1 MMQFSFLL
9 LLLSSFLFAAD
20 PMPSGVLSGFIRD
33 KSNGESLPYANIFL
47 KEEKIGSTSN
57 VQGYFVIPRVPA
69 GKHSVQVSLLGY
81 KTVTFTMESDGVTS
95 VVRNIDL
102 EQQAIQAGEVVIS
115 AEKIEQ
121 QRTTQT
127 GRIVMKAKDLESLPS
142 IGEADVFRALQTMPG
157 VKAISEISSGLYV
170 RGGSSDQNLILLDG
184 TVVYNP
190 SHLFGF
196 FSTFN
201 NDAIKDAEL
210 IKGGFPAEYGGRLSS
225 VLNVTN
231 IDGNRNEFHG
241 KGSVSLISSRLT
253 AEGPVGNGSWF
264 LSGRRTYFDVFMRA
278 AGLDKGK
285 DPLPLYYFYDAN
297 GKLNQDFG
305 QDDKVSIVTYLGSD
319 DLTFNP
325 VKSLGIAMWWGNQ
338 TVATKWT
345 HVFSPT
351 VFSNFIATYSHYMA
365 HTEFD
370 FGGVKFTEENA
381 VTDYSLKGDLTF
393 YVTNEHLVKTGIWWS
408 QYRVTYLE
416 KMGSTDSYS
425 FLERPA
431 QISLYAQD
439 EWTATPVF
447 TLNAGVRG
455 EYQDASR
462 SVRFGPRLAGR
473 YHLTEDF
480 SLKLAGGVYYQ
491 FLNSIPIGGDNGF
504 NPFEVWVPINQKMVP
519 SRSMDVV
526 AGVEILPMEG
536 QTLTVETYY
545 KKYND
550 VLYWIGQATRTT
562 DVNELFY
569 TGNGRAFGT
578 EFFLQQRFGRLT
590 GSIGYSLAWTYL
602 QFPEINHGNDYMPK
616 YDRRHDVSLVANYAL
631 DEKWKFGL
639 IYSYAT
645 GQAYTL
651 GVGRHEMKMPERQ
664 YDLILPGAIYNHRL
678 EPYYRLD
685 LSVTKKTTIFG
696 LKGSWYVQIFNLTS
710 HRNVWF
716 KQFNTDKNPTEV
728 TNVRLLPI
736 IPTFGCDFEF

>member
-1 MMQFSFLL
+1 
-9 LLLSSFLFAAD
+9 
-20 PMPSGVLSGFIRD
+20 
-33 KSNGESLPYANIFL
+33 
-47 KEEKIGSTSN
+47 
-57 VQGYFVIPRVPA
+57 
-69 GKHSVQVSLLGY
+69 
-81 KTVTFTMESDGVTS
+81 
-95 VVRNIDL
+95 
-102 EQQAIQAGEVVIS
+102 
-115 AEKIEQ
+115 
-121 QRTTQT
+121 
-127 GRIVMKAKDLESLPS
+127 
-142 IGEADVFRALQTMPG
+142 
-157 VKAISEISSGLYV
+157 
-170 RGGSSDQNLILLDG
+170 
-184 TVVYNP
+184 
-190 SHLFGF
+190 
-196 FSTFN
+196 
-201 NDAIKDAEL
+201 
-210 IKGGFPAEYGGRLSS
+210 
-225 VLNVTN
+225 
-231 IDGNRNEFHG
+231 
-241 KGSVSLISSRLT
+241 
-253 AEGPVGNGSWF
+253 
-264 LSGRRTYFDVFMRA
+264 
-278 AGLDKGK
+278 
-285 DPLPLYYFYDAN
+285 
-297 GKLNQDFG
+297 
-305 QDDKVSIVTYLGSD
+305 
-319 DLTFNP
+319 
-325 VKSLGIAMWWGNQ
+325 
-338 TVATKWT
+338 
-345 HVFSPT
+345 
-351 VFSNFIATYSHYMA
+351 
-365 HTEFD
+365 
-370 FGGVKFTEENA
+370 
-381 VTDYSLKGDLTF
+381 
-393 YVTNEHLVKTGIWWS
+393 
-408 QYRVTYLE
+408 
-416 KMGSTDSYS
+416 MGSTDSYS

-536 QTLTVETYY
+536 QTLTVEAYY

-578 EFFLQQRFGRLT
+578 EFFLQQRYGPLT

-651 GVGRHEMKMPERQ
+651 GVGRYEMKMPERQ